1 MTTERDNMRTAQVDG
16 QTVSVGDYVGFKCD
30 IEQGGTITNI
40 KRNMTGG
47 VELSLENE
55 GGFSGEYIG
64 GDTTTTELASDCW
77 ID

>member
-1 MTTERDNMRTAQVDG
+1 MLTIAQVEG
-16 QTVSVGDYVGFKCD
+16 QTVSIGDYVGFKCD
-30 IEQGGTITNI
+30 IEQGGTITGI
-40 KRNMTGG
+40 KRNCMGN

-64 GDTTTTELASDCW
+64 GQTHTTELASDCW